1 MNTHPND
8 TPRNGTARTGM
19 ARTGTPPH
27 DATSRDERFDA
38 AMRGLHRSALANLSP
53 QVRWRLKPAGRQPRG
68 GVAGWFFGRWPSG
81 PLVAG
86 AGVAA
91 LAIALGL
98 AVWPAVDPGT
108 QADPAPAIATAD
120 DSAGVL
126 EQDPDFY
133 AWLVSDD
140 AALVAME

>member
-1 MNTHPND
+1 MSTHPND
-8 TPRNGTARTGM
+8 TPRNGTARTG
-19 ARTGTPPH
+19 TPPH
-27 DATSRDERFDA
+27 DATSRDDRFDT

-53 QVRWRLKPAGRQPRG
+53 QVHWRLKPAERAPQG
-68 GVAGWFFGRWPSG
+68 GVAGWFFGRWSPG
-81 PLVAG
+81 QRVAG

-91 LAIALGL
+91 LAIALGM
-98 AVWPAVDPGT
+98 AVWPAADQVTPGG
-108 QADPAPAIATAD
+108 PAPAIATAD
-120 DSAGVL
+120 DGAGVL